1 MRRLFQIISLIIFF
15 VIIQNK
21 SFAGSENYPVGARSA
36 GMANSTVMTY
46 DVWSVFHNQA
56 GLAFIKNIYAGSYFE
71 NRFNI
76 SELGVKSFAFVLPT
90 KTGNFGASV
99 THFGYSKYNESKFG
113 LAYARMLGEK
123 FSVGLQFDYLNTF
136 VGEEY
141 GNKGTVVFEL
151 GLMAEPIKN
160 LIIGAHVYNPTRSK
174 FAAYQDER
182 IPTIFRLGLGYKFS
196 DKVLLTIETDK
207 ELDYKPT
214 YKTGVEYHFLKNF
227 YLRTGISANPNQNFF
242 GMGYVFKR
250 FSFDIAFST
259 HEVLPMTS
267 HFSINYK
274 FN

>member
-1 MRRLFQIISLIIFF
+1 MSKIFQILSLVIAF
-15 VIIQNK
+15 VTIQNN

-46 DVWSVFHNQA
+46 DVWSVYHNQA
-56 GLAFIKNIYAGSYFE
+56 GLAYLNNIYAGSYFE

-113 LAYARMLGEK
+113 LAYARKLSEK

-136 VGEEY
+136 VGDEY
-141 GNKGTVVFEL
+141 GNKGTFVFEL
-151 GLMAEPIKN
+151 GLMAEPVKN
-160 LIIGAHVYNPTRSK
+160 LTIGAHVYNPTRSK

-182 IPTIFRLGLGYKFS
+182 VPTIFRFGIGYNFS

-214 YKTGVEYHFLKNF
+214 YRTGIEYHFLKNL

-242 GMGYVFKR
+242 GIGYAFKR
-250 FSFDIAFST
+250 FNFDIAFST

>member
-1 MRRLFQIISLIIFF
+1 MNRFFQIICLVVFF

-36 GMANSTVMTY
+36 AMANSTVMTY
-46 DVWSVFHNQA
+46 DVWSVYHNQA
-56 GLAFIKNIYAGSYFE
+56 GLAYLNNIYAGTYFE

-76 SELGVKSFAFVLPT
+76 AELGVKSFAFVLPT

-113 LAYARMLGEK
+113 LAYARKLSEK
-123 FSVGLQFDYLNTF
+123 FSVGLQFDYLNTY
-136 VGEEY
+136 VGDEY
-141 GNKGTVVFEL
+141 GNKGTFVFEL
-151 GLMAEPIKN
+151 GLMAEPVKN

-182 IPTIFRLGLGYKFS
+182 VPTIFRFGIGYKFS

-214 YKTGVEYHFLKNF
+214 YKTGIEYHFLKNL

-242 GMGYVFKR
+242 GIGYVFKR